1 MMELSRSNWIKDLV
15 KAEEQLEESGVVDLS
30 LGLDSQKAMAQE
42 ALNLLTRLKE
52 DFIEAANAFNDL
64 KASPLGRIKIYG
76 IAKTQADFML
86 FRNGFKMIFY
96 FKAPGVIA
104 IRHHFLGT
112 AFNSP
117 TVSASGAAG
126 IPTAA
131 MGAMAAIE
139 ETLIEARRG
148 PFHDLLWCY
157 QGEAVRQEA
166 LVKYHFTLFVKESSK

>member
-15 KAEEQLEESGVVDLS
+15 KAEEQLEETGVVDLS
-30 LGLDSQKAMAQE
+30 LGLDGQKVLAQE
-42 ALNLLTRLKE
+42 ALTLLGKLKE
-52 DFIEAANAFNDL
+52 EFIEAANAFNDL

-112 AFNSP
+112 AFNP
-117 TVSASGAAG
+117 PAANVAAVGG
-126 IPTAA
+126 IPTSA
-131 MGAMAAIE
+131 MGAMPAIE

-148 PFHDLLWCY
+148 PFHDLIWSY
-157 QGEAVRQEA
+157 QGEPVRMEA